1 MFRSP
6 APKNLL
12 LAAESPNWTKMLHSN
27 SVLKGT
33 SFELG
38 SNSGDKDD
46 VNNEIL
52 QNLGSSMKFRKKSRY
67 LLHDF
72 NDTESINPIKSYG
85 VMHANSKPEVFD
97 ALMKVKQSQ
106 ASKNIIK

>member
-1 MFRSP
+1 
-6 APKNLL
+6 
-12 LAAESPNWTKMLHSN
+12 MLHSN

-46 VNNEIL
+46 ASNEIL

-72 NDTESINPIKSYG
+72 NDTEIINPAKLYG
-85 VMHANSKPEVFD
+85 TTNANAKPEVFD

>member
-1 MFRSP
+1 M
-6 APKNLL
+6 
-12 LAAESPNWTKMLHSN
+12 
-27 SVLKGT
+27 LKGT

-46 VNNEIL
+46 ASNEIL

-72 NDTESINPIKSYG
+72 NDTEIINPVKLYG
-85 VMHANSKPEVFD
+85 ATNANAKPEVFD